1 MIDLNHIPARQDA
14 IHAKLEN
21 WARWVRPKPSPWNM
35 QPMFRMYQS
44 KARHW
49 EVEPHIRIEI
59 NTLEACEVERAVS
72 ILPDKHRTAVR
83 WFYVC
88 PWVPVGAVRQEL
100 GLTRDALGQMVDD
113 ARDMLKNRL
122 AQKMV
127 DR

>member
-1 MIDLNHIPARQDA
+1 MIDINHIQARHDE

-49 EVEPHIRIEI
+49 EAAPHIRIEI
-59 NTLEACEVERAVS
+59 NTLQASELERAVA
-72 ILPDKHRTAVR
+72 ILPSKNRTLVR

-100 GLTRDALGQMVDD
+100 GLTRDTIGSMLDD

-127 DR
+127 EK